1 MNVLR
6 AGVQF
11 PIREDRLA
19 AKDREL
25 TILRALIQCGIS
37 TPRCLLT
44 QAQIADALARYRP
57 DLPVWSA
64 NKRTT
69 GSTLC
74 PKCGA
79 AVESKSGRKYYY
91 CTGCSHFWARG
102 EA

>member
-6 AGVQF
+6 SGVQF

-19 AKDREL
+19 ATDREL

-44 QAQIADALARYRP
+44 QAQIAAALARYRP

-64 NKRTT
+64 GKRA

-91 CTGCSHFWARG
+91 CAGCSHFWARG